1 MFSTTISKDAEFSG
15 SRVSIWRQNA
25 LAAVISLVILGASGC
40 AVSPNG
46 DGRADARTPEG
57 RKALVASRVNARWD
71 ALIKGDLA
79 AAYAL
84 LSPASRATLTQQQF
98 EAKTRRDGFRAAKID
113 TIDCDPAAC
122 TVRLLIT
129 YDHPM
134 MKGVTT
140 PLQESWVF
148 ENGQAWYVYRG

>member
-1 MFSTTISKDAEFSG
+1 MFSTVIRKDAKFSG
-15 SRVSIWRQNA
+15 SGVSIWRQKS
-25 LAAVISLVILGASGC
+25 LAGVISLAILGASGC

-46 DGRADARTPEG
+46 DGRADVSTPEA

-71 ALIKGDLA
+71 ALIKGDLP

-84 LSPASRATLTQQQF
+84 LSPASRATVTEQQF
-98 EAKTRRDGFRAAKID
+98 ESKTRRQGFRAAKID
-113 TIDCDPAAC
+113 EIDCDAVAC
-122 TVRLLIT
+122 TVKLWIT
-129 YDHPM
+129 YDHPV
-134 MKGVTT
+134 MKGITT